1 MTNILWYDQVGMADI
16 AQVGGKNA
24 SLGEMVS
31 NLSGGGRARARR
43 LRDDRRRLSRVPRRE
58 RPL

>member
-1 MTNILWYDQVGMADI
+1 MTNILWYDQVGMTDI

-31 NLSGGGRARARR
+31 NLSRCRRSRPGRFCDDGRR
-43 LRDDRRRLSRVPRRE
+43 LP
-58 RPL
+58 